1 MTASPALDYLDYA
14 VAKAC
19 DCVAAGKLARE
30 QDKTATVPARH
41 NPLVVVGP
49 SGCGKSQWLKNFFHL
64 WRKRS
69 TEKAGLPPTKPTR
82 STAGG
87 ADLCRCHWC

>member
-19 DCVAAGKLARE
+19 DCVAAGNLARE
-30 QDKTATVPARH
+30 QDKTVDVPARH

-49 SGCGKSQWLKNFFHL
+49 SGCGKSQWLKNFF
-64 WRKRS
+64 
-69 TEKAGLPPTKPTR
+69 TCGANAPPKKPG
-82 STAGG
+82 SGTASRWV
-87 ADLCRCHWC
+87 LR